1 MNKAQQEV
9 VEWAVASRAAAGESS
24 IGDMCLVEPFPG
36 GILLGAVDGL
46 GHGKHAA
53 SVAKRAVVCLRQSS
67 GRSLDY
73 LINEC
78 HRRIAGTRGVVLSL
92 ASINAVAGEMTWAGV
107 GNVEVRLFHFDREK
121 GLNRE
126 ALMVKPGVVGY
137 QISSVRTSVHPLSP
151 GDILIFASDGISGG
165 FDQELDIDSP
175 VQAVADYILQQKG
188 KKNDDAL
195 VLVVRYLGLTSKPR

>member
-1 MNKAQQEV
+1 MDKAQQEV
-9 VEWAVASRAAAGESS
+9 VEWAVASRAAAGESE
-24 IGDMCLVEPFPG
+24 IGDICLVEPFPG

-46 GHGKHAA
+46 GNGKHAA

-78 HRRIAGTRGVVLSL
+78 HRRMAGTRGVVLSL
-92 ASINAVAGEMTWAGV
+92 ASINSVAGEMTWAGV

-126 ALMVKPGVVGY
+126 SLMAKPGVVGY
-137 QISSVRTSVHPLSP
+137 QITPVRTSVHPVSP
-151 GDILIFASDGISGG
+151 GDILIFTSDGITGG
-165 FDQELDIDSP
+165 FDQDLDFDGP
-175 VQAVADYILQQKG
+175 VQAVADYILEQKG
-188 KKNDDAL
+188 KENADAL
-195 VLVVRYLGLTSKPR
+195 VLVARYLGLTSKPH